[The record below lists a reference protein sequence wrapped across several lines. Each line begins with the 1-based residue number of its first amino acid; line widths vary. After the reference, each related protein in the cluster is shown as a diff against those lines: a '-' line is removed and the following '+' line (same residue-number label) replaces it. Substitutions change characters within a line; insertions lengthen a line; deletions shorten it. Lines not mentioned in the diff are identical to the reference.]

1 MDSILTDAFIATVR
15 VIRGKRVQYV
25 RAIDFG
31 HFLDVL
37 ILVPRRFLKRFV
49 LGFSFLAFLF
59 LAFGSWALLL
69 VELEVL
75 G

>member
-1 MDSILTDAFIATVR
+1 VL
-15 VIRGKRVQYV
+15 
-25 RAIDFG
+25 AIVFG
-31 HFLDVL
+31 RFPGVL
-37 ILVPRRFLKRFV
+37 ILVPRRLLKCFV